1 MKQTSTNQPI
11 VPIGYTGRNFNS
23 WQKHI
28 QKQIDVIKQTNVS
41 QKINWK

>member
-23 WQKHI
+23 WQKYL
-28 QKQIDVIKQTNVS
+28 QQQLDKVNKTTVS
-41 QKINWK
+41 QKIRA